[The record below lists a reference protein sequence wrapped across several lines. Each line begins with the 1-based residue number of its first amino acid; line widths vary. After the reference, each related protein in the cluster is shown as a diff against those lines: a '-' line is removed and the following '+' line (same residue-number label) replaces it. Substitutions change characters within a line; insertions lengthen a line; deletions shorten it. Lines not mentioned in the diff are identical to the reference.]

1 MCGCLRCVYGGGG
14 DNDMCQKIEVYF
26 QFIPIAA
33 FIVDVGR
40 VTYDRGV
47 SKIKV
52 IFSFTMI

>member
-1 MCGCLRCVYGGGG
+1 MWMFKVCVCGGG

-26 QFIPIAA
+26 QFILIAA

-40 VTYDRGV
+40 VTFDKGV

-52 IFSFTMI
+52 FSFTMI